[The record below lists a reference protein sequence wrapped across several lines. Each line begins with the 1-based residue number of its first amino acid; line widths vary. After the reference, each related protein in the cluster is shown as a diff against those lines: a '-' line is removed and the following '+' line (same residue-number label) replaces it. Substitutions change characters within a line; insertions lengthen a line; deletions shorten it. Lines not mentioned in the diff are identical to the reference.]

1 MYRAIPKN
9 SGLCQRRM
17 TSDAQLLG
25 ILFVLG
31 NMTFSINLWFAKR
44 SQYKS
49 ILHTFLDLMERAFVR
64 VESSLSGLDE
74 NFLNRLRNL
83 PQMPTEEN

>member
-44 SQYKS
+44 SPVVS
-49 ILHTFLDLMERAFVR
+49 
-64 VESSLSGLDE
+64 ESFPKFNVNEHCDFSLVGFKPALS
-74 NFLNRLRNL
+74 
-83 PQMPTEEN
+83 TVAW